1 MSERLEFNLNSKIHA
16 KLTVKA
22 AEYLLKEHA
31 DFWCGQI
38 GSESTI
44 SQIDQYNQFIFDY
57 IPPRVDENGYTSF
70 MAWDF
75 MSKFGQLMQPGFY
88 TKDYFL
94 DIQWSDY

>member
-22 AEYLLKEHA
+22 AEYLLEEHEN
-31 DFWCGQI
+31 FWHY
-38 GSESTI
+38 
-44 SQIDQYNQFIFDY
+44 QIDNAASLSRLKQLEKLKDSY
-57 IPPRVDENGYTSF
+57 IPPNVDENGYTTF

-75 MSKFGQLMQPGFY
+75 MSKFGPLMRLAFY
-88 TKDYFL
+88 SKEYFL